1 MRRAVWCRSRASR
14 PPLEFWFEYIPLLRG
29 ARRRRCL
36 IDLCLLDFFLY
47 LGGAAATG
55 VARFPVSV
63 TVLGLVGRPP
73 DAGRFSDD
81 RARWLSCRSLGVGG
95 VVRGVFSGNAH
106 ECASVLQM
114 LAHPTLRLERV
125 GFVLAAGA
133 VSSASNVFIAA
144 QRAPASACLAEP
156 YRRRAAVGAEHS

>member
-1 MRRAVWCRSRASR
+1 MRRAVWYRSRASR
-14 PPLEFWFEYIPLLRG
+14 PRHASSSENEYIPLLRG

-95 VVRGVFSGNAH
+95 VVRGVFSGNAPMASLI
-106 ECASVLQM
+106 ASVLQM
-114 LAHPTLRLERV
+114 LAQNSAARERV
-125 GFVLAAGA
+125 GLCLPP
-133 VSSASNVFIAA
+133 A
-144 QRAPASACLAEP
+144 Q
-156 YRRRAAVGAEHS
+156 

>member
-1 MRRAVWCRSRASR
+1 MRRAVWYRSRASR
-14 PPLEFWFEYIPLLRG
+14 PRHASSSENEYIPLLRG

-63 TVLGLVGRPP
+63 TMLGLVGRPP

-95 VVRGVFSGNAH
+95 VVRGVFSGNAPMASLI
-106 ECASVLQM
+106 ASVLQM
-114 LAHPTLRLERV
+114 LAQNSAARERV
-125 GFVLAAGA
+125 GLCLPP
-133 VSSASNVFIAA
+133 A
-144 QRAPASACLAEP
+144 Q
-156 YRRRAAVGAEHS
+156 

>member
-1 MRRAVWCRSRASR
+1 MRRAVWYRSRASR
-14 PPLEFWFEYIPLLRG
+14 PRHASSSENEYIPLLRG

-95 VVRGVFSGNAH
+95 VVRGVFSGNAR
-106 ECASVLQM
+106 
-114 LAHPTLRLERV
+114 TD
-125 GFVLAAGA
+125 G
-133 VSSASNVFIAA
+133 SNALV
-144 QRAPASACLAEP
+144 C
-156 YRRRAAVGAEHS
+156 YRC

>member
-1 MRRAVWCRSRASR
+1 MRRAVWYRSRASR
-14 PPLEFWFEYIPLLRG
+14 PRHASSSENEYIPLLRG

-63 TVLGLVGRPP
+63 TMLGLVGRPP

-95 VVRGVFSGNAH
+95 VVRGVFSGNAPM
-106 ECASVLQM
+106 ASLIASEAEAEAEASYVAGFPVPLP
-114 LAHPTLRLERV
+114 LPPGPPVRLD
-125 GFVLAAGA
+125 
-133 VSSASNVFIAA
+133 
-144 QRAPASACLAEP
+144 
-156 YRRRAAVGAEHS
+156 